1 MITTLTG
8 SITQIFDDG
17 IVIEIGGIGLLVHVP
32 LPLRDRLRCG
42 ETIAL
47 HTHLIVREDLLA
59 LYGFEHLE
67 ERQYFLLLLG
77 VAGIGPKLALTI
89 LSTLTPDAIRRAVFS
104 EQPEVFTRVPGL
116 GRKTAQKVLLHLQDR
131 LKPSLEDVH
140 PAASLTDADTEVL
153 AALTA
158 LGYSVVEAQTAIQRI
173 PRDAPTSV
181 EERLRLALQSL

>member
-1 MITTLTG
+1 MIASIQG
-8 SITQIFDDG
+8 KITQIFDDG
-17 IVIEIGGIGLLVHVP
+17 IVIEVGGIGLFVHVP

-42 ETIAL
+42 ESIAL

-59 LYGFEHLE
+59 LYGFEQIE

-77 VAGIGPKLALTI
+77 VTGIGPKLALTI
-89 LSTLTPDAIRRAVFS
+89 LSTLAPDAIRRAVFN

-131 LKPSLEDVH
+131 LKPSLEDLH

-158 LGYSVVEAQTAIQRI
+158 LGYSVVEAQAALQRI
-173 PRDAPTSV
+173 PRDTPNNV
-181 EERLRLALQSL
+181 EDRLRLALQSL

>member
-1 MITTLTG
+1 MIASIQG
-8 SITQIFDDG
+8 KITQIFDDG
-17 IVIEIGGIGLLVHVP
+17 IVIEVGGIGLFVHVP

-42 ETIAL
+42 ESIAL

-59 LYGFEHLE
+59 LYGFEQIE

-77 VAGIGPKLALTI
+77 VTGIGPKLALTI
-89 LSTLTPDAIRRAVFS
+89 LSTLAPDAIRRAVFN

-131 LKPSLEDVH
+131 LKPSLEDLNPV
-140 PAASLTDADTEVL
+140 ANLTDADTEVL

-158 LGYSVVEAQTAIQRI
+158 LGYSVVEAQAALQRI
-173 PRDAPTSV
+173 PRDTPNNV
-181 EERLRLALQSL
+181 EDRLRLALQSL